1 MWAERSRQSTIM
13 SQERRLRILTMI
25 APHRYSGAERI
36 ATYLAEG
43 LQARGHTVAFACK
56 YEPVFLAELERRNIP
71 CLSTRISGKVNPAS
85 LWRAI
90 AIAHR
95 FRPDI
100 IHTHLSTGAWWG
112 SFAGRILGIP
122 VLAHVHALNTKTCF
136 VFSDRV
142 AACSEGV
149 KRHLVAQGIPADRI
163 RVVYNGID
171 LRALDNLRPLPEV
184 RRDLG
189 LTDGE
194 PVVGVTAHLSPKKGQ
209 RYLIE
214 ALAMLHSSRP
224 NLRCYLVG
232 EGGQREELQALAE
245 GLGVADQVRFMG
257 YRDDAVDLMQAM
269 DVVILPSV
277 AKEGLGVCLVEA
289 NALAKPVV
297 GSDIPGIDEV
307 IVDGRNGLLVP
318 PGDATELAAAIDRLL
333 CDSQLRAQ
341 MGHSGRRRVEDLFTL
356 DRMVDET
363 ERLYFDI
370 LDSRR

>member
-1 MWAERSRQSTIM
+1 
-13 SQERRLRILTMI
+13 MI

-43 LQARGHTVAFACK
+43 LQRRGHTVAFACK
-56 YEPVFLAELERRNIP
+56 YEPVFLQELKRRNIP
-71 CLSTRISGKVNPAS
+71 CLCTRISGKVNPAS
-85 LWRAI
+85 LWRTI
-90 AIAHR
+90 ALARR

-136 VFSDRV
+136 LFANRV

-149 KRHLVAQGIPADRI
+149 KRHLVAQGMAADRI
-163 RVVYNGID
+163 HVVYNGID
-171 LRALDNLRPLPEV
+171 LQALENLRPLPEV

-189 LTDGE
+189 LSDGE

-214 ALAMLHSSRP
+214 ALALLRSSRP

-232 EGGQREELQALAE
+232 EGGQREELEALAE
-245 GLGVADQVRFMG
+245 GLGVADQVRFLG
-257 YRDDAVDLMQAM
+257 YREDAVDLMQAM
-269 DVVILPSV
+269 DVVVLPSV

-289 NALAKPVV
+289 SALGKPVV

-307 IVDGRNGLLVP
+307 IADGDNGLLVP

-333 CDSQLRAQ
+333 QDRQLREV
-341 MGHSGRRRVEDLFTL
+341 MGRRGRRRVEALFTL
-356 DRMVDET
+356 ERMVDET
-363 ERLYFDI
+363 ERLYYD
-370 LDSRR
+370 LLQCR

>member
-1 MWAERSRQSTIM
+1 MPH
-13 SQERRLRILTMI
+13 ERRLRILTMI

-43 LQARGHTVAFACK
+43 LKARGHTVAFACK
-56 YEPVFLAELERRNIP
+56 YEPVFLQELERRDIP
-71 CLSTRISGKVNPAS
+71 CLSTRISGKVSPAS

-90 AIAHR
+90 AIARR

-136 VFSDRV
+136 LFSNHV

-149 KRHLVAQGIPADRI
+149 KRHLVAQGMVADRI
-163 RVVYNGID
+163 HVVYNGID
-171 LRALDNLRPLPEV
+171 LQDLDNLRPLPDV

-209 RYLIE
+209 RHLLE
-214 ALAMLHSSRP
+214 ALALLRSSRP

-232 EGGQREELQALAE
+232 EGGQQEELQALAE
-245 GLGVADQVRFMG
+245 GLGIGDQVRFMG
-257 YRDDAVDLMQAM
+257 YRNDAVDLMQAM
-269 DVVILPSV
+269 DVVVLPSV

-289 NALAKPVV
+289 NALGKPVV

-318 PGDATELAAAIDRLL
+318 PGDAAELAAAIDRLL
-333 CDSQLRAQ
+333 EDRPLREQ
-341 MGHSGRRRVEDLFTL
+341 MGQSGRRRVEELFTL
-356 DRMVDET
+356 ERMVDET
-363 ERLYFDI
+363 ERLYYDI
-370 LDSRR
+370 LDAR